1 MKNNLL
7 HPLQDKQKRN
17 SLTMGSPTKTKS
29 LSKIKWLNKR
39 LNHYNNESNRSK
51 KKLRSNLNYK
61 DLKKK
66 RNVKK
71 KKKQRQRKNV

>member
-29 LSKIKWLNKR
+29 LSKIKWLNR
-39 LNHYNNESNRSK
+39 WLNHYSSELNRNK
-51 KKLRSNLNYK
+51 KKPKNNLNYK

-71 KKKQRQRKNV
+71 KQMQKQRKNV

>member
-29 LSKIKWLNKR
+29 LSKIKWLNKL
-39 LNHYNNESNRSK
+39 LNHYSSESNKSK
-51 KKLRSNLNYK
+51 KKLKNSLNYK

-71 KKKQRQRKNV
+71 KQMQRQRKNV

>member
-1 MKNNLL
+1 MKSSSL
-7 HPLQDKQKRN
+7 HHLQDKQKKN
-17 SLTMGSPTKTKS
+17 SLTMESPTKTKS

-39 LNHYNNESNRSK
+39 LNHYNNESNKSK
-51 KKLRSNLNYK
+51 KKLKNSLNYK

-71 KKKQRQRKNV
+71 KQMQRQRKNV